1 MVVELP
7 EALSGVVEELSE
19 YPLDVLKDGPDV
31 LLGCGDVNCE
41 GLLAL
46 ELGLELGVVLSDLPG
61 PLLNGEIQL
70 CDIIAY
76 CLNLLYCLLPAVFKL
91 VNPLQYLVDLALLG
105 LC

>member
-31 LLGCGDVNCE
+31 LLGCGDVYCE

-46 ELGLELGVVLSDLPG
+46 ELGLEL
-61 PLLNGEIQL
+61 
-70 CDIIAY
+70 
-76 CLNLLYCLLPAVFKL
+76 
-91 VNPLQYLVDLALLG
+91 
-105 LC
+105 